1 VDPATVPG
9 LTALYIDGAGVT
21 GASNISAWADQ
32 SGNGRNMEQITPAL
46 QPVNSSGAP
55 KSEGGSD
62 YLTTTGFGV
71 VQPAS
76 AYAHYIVFTLHTVP
90 TYTTYGISAPALFA
104 EHLGAYQGTCI
115 YNDGGTAKLFAH
127 HFRRTAGQSDKT
139 AGIALSTGVQ
149 YLVRV
154 RYDGSEYGT
163 PGTAGAP
170 GIYCRAN
177 GSEHSISTVTRNT
190 GADPLFPALF
200 RGEFGECVQA
210 TIHYVACYGADIG
223 AEYIDGIDAWFQDA
237 YTGIVI

>member
-1 VDPATVPG
+1 M
-9 LTALYIDGAGVT
+9 
-21 GASNISAWADQ
+21 DQ
-32 SGNGRNMEQITPAL
+32 GTPAL

-62 YLTTTGFGV
+62 YLTGTGFGTM
-71 VQPAS
+71 QPAA
-76 AYAHYIVFTLHTVP
+76 AYAHYMGVTLHTVP

-115 YNDGGTAKLFAH
+115 YNDGGKAMLFAH

-139 AGIALSTGVQ
+139 IGIELQTGVQ

-154 RYDGSEYGT
+154 RYDGSEYGI
-163 PGTAGAP
+163 PGTAGDP

-177 GSEHSISTVTRNT
+177 GSEQSVSTVTRNT
-190 GADPLFPALF
+190 GADGLFPAFF

-210 TIHYVACYGADIG
+210 TIHYAAFYSTDIPAG
-223 AEYIDGIDAWFQDA
+223 YLDGIDAWFQA
-237 YTGIVI
+237 AFPGITI